1 MIDPSRTVALVGRPN
16 VGKSR
21 LFNRLCGRRLAI
33 VHDMPGV
40 TRDVLSAEV
49 RGDYRL
55 LDTGGIGMELADTP
69 EGIAAAAE
77 EQVDF
82 ALTAASVVIF
92 TVDAKEGPAPLDSM
106 VAERL
111 RRTGKPVIVA
121 ANKVDREA
129 DGAAARVFDSL
140 GLGEALAVS
149 AEHGTGLDRLEARL
163 REALGPPP
171 ESGDGGED
179 GTGRKRLA
187 LVGRPNVGKSSIGN
201 RLLNTPRLIVS
212 EVPGTTR
219 DAVELDLD
227 YTHPDG
233 AELHF
238 RLADTAGIRSKR
250 KVGSPVE
257 YFSGVRTRHA
267 IEHADVVYLVVDA
280 LDGVTRQDQALAGEV
295 VEAGRALVVV
305 VNKWDQVKARWE
317 EAPVA
322 GYDSLTEFLEAYEA
336 ALREELF
343 FLPNPPVCFVS
354 AATGLRM
361 ESLLEAAAAVEATLD
376 MTLPTGR
383 LNRVVREH
391 MELRPPKLSG
401 NKRFK
406 VYYAVQTGARPIRIR
421 VYCNRPERLDGN
433 YRRYLE
439 KAVIHEFRLEG
450 CPVRFELVGKAR
462 RYAEGE
468 AEDGPAPRQSKAEQ
482 DHARARKQGAAHARK
497 KPDKERGGGGRHPQ
511 KKAPHNRDR
520 KRRR

>member
-49 RGDYRL
+49 RGDYLL

-82 ALTAASVVIF
+82 ALSAAGVIVF
-92 TVDAKEGPAPLDSM
+92 MVDAREGPAPLDSM

-129 DGAAARVFDSL
+129 DAGAARVFDTL
-140 GLGEALAVS
+140 GLGPAVAVS
-149 AEHGTGLDRLEARL
+149 AEHGTGLDAIEAGV

-171 ESGDGGED
+171 VGRGGDEGGE
-179 GTGRKRLA
+179 RKRLA

-219 DAVELDLD
+219 DSVELDLD
-227 YTHPDG
+227 YAHPDG
-233 AELHF
+233 AELRF

-257 YFSGVRTRHA
+257 YFSGVRARHA
-267 IEHADVVYLVVDA
+267 IERADVVYLVVDA
-280 LDGVTRQDQALAGEV
+280 LDGVTRQDQALAGEII
-295 VEAGRALVVV
+295 EAGRALVVV
-305 VNKWDQVKARWE
+305 VNKWDLVKARWE

-322 GYDSLTEFLEAYEA
+322 GYDSLGEFLEGYEA
-336 ALREELF
+336 ALRAELF

-354 AATGLRM
+354 AETGLRM

-376 MTLPTGR
+376 LTLPTGR

-391 MELRPPKLSG
+391 MEMRPPKLSG

-406 VYYAVQTGARPIRIR
+406 VYYAVQVGVRPIRIR
-421 VYCNRPERLDGN
+421 VYCNRPERLDDN

-462 RYAEGE
+462 RYAAGE
-468 AEDGPAPRQSKAEQ
+468 PEDGVAPRQSKARQ
-482 DHARARKQGAAHARK
+482 DRARERKQGPARARKDEGKSR
-497 KPDKERGGGGRHPQ
+497 RGGGRAQ
-511 KKAPHNRDR
+511 AKAPHNRGR
-520 KRRR
+520 GRR